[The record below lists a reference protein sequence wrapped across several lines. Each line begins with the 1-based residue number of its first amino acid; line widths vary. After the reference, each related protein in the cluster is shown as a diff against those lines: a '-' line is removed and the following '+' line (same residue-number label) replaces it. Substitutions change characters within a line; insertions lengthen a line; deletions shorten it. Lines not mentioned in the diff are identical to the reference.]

1 MVSILLALQCKAN
14 TSGAG
19 MNEDASA
26 ERADGAAADDTDA
39 LDPSRAAAIMA
50 EAREKA
56 LRELR
61 ARYPLVF
68 ATWGLVLMI
77 GYGAIWLSVLGQHPY
92 TGPAPL
98 SLLALTLLLAAGAVT
113 TVIIVGRAL
122 TGIGGGPAAQRRV
135 HYLALTAGVV
145 GVFALEGALAHAGA
159 SNSLL
164 GVYGAVAPM
173 LVTGVVYTASP
184 ALWQDWSTRALGAW
198 LVAVAASSAYAG
210 PVGVWGIA
218 GLLAGVG
225 FLAAAVVRRGRDRA

>member
-1 MVSILLALQCKAN
+1 
-14 TSGAG
+14 

-26 ERADGAAADDTDA
+26 ERASGATADDIDEE
-39 LDPSRAAAIMA
+39 LDLRRAAAIMQ
-50 EAREKA
+50 EARERA
-56 LRELR
+56 LHELR
-61 ARYPLVF
+61 ARYPAVF
-68 ATWGLVLMI
+68 AVWGLVLMI
-77 GYGAIWLSVLGQHPY
+77 GYGVIWLSVLGQHPY
-92 TGPAPL
+92 TGPTPP
-98 SLLALTLLLAAGAVT
+98 SLLALTLLLAAGAAT

-122 TGIGGGPAAQRRV
+122 TGVGGTSAAQRRV

-198 LVAVAASSAYAG
+198 LVVVAASSAYAG

>member
-1 MVSILLALQCKAN
+1 MRRSRAD
-14 TSGAG
+14 
-19 MNEDASA
+19 MNEDASP
-26 ERADGAAADDTDA
+26 ERAGSATAGGTDEE
-39 LDPSRAAAIMA
+39 LDPRRAAAIMQ
-50 EAREKA
+50 EARERA
-56 LRELR
+56 LHELR

-68 ATWGLVLMI
+68 VTWGLVLMI
-77 GYGAIWLSVLGQHPY
+77 GYGTMWLSVLGQHPY
-92 TGPAPL
+92 AGPAPW
-98 SLLALTLLLAAGAVT
+98 SLVVLTLLLAAGAVT
-113 TVIIVGRAL
+113 TVIIVGRPL
-122 TGIGGGPAAQRRV
+122 TGVGGTPAAQRRV
-135 HYLALTAGVV
+135 HYLALTAGIV

-198 LVAVAASSAYAG
+198 LVVVAASSAYAG